1 MNLVRF
7 TALLGL
13 AAFAAPCARAYEEN
27 IWPFYVAEKDVDG
40 QTQAWDSVGP
50 LFFSEQ
56 TPAPEA
62 GTAAGFRPFYVKVT
76 GGGIVRTDILYPLFF
91 VRSYQDAY
99 KWSILQ
105 LINGEGLDKSMAAND
120 GPTDRHFD
128 IWPVYFSHETKDP
141 VDTYHALFPIY
152 GTIKFRLGYSKLM
165 WAPFPLYVETRKR
178 HTTTNYYPWPII
190 RNIHG
195 EENGFAV
202 WPIFNVWKGPGVA
215 SHQSYLWPLIWNN
228 VLEPDPEAPAGTVP
242 GTEVG
247 FLPFFTKATG
257 PGFLDESFVWPF
269 FGFTERTSP
278 KRYSEQRYFWPF
290 FVQGRGDN
298 AYVNRWGPF
307 YTHSVVKGNDS
318 TWIGWPLWHVTKFAD
333 DDIAQRKTQLFY
345 FVYWDLDES
354 SLSRPGLPHASKTHL
369 WPLYSSWDNGAG
381 SRQIQFPSPLEVFF
395 PSNPDIRETWS
406 PIVSAI
412 YRYDRRPTGES
423 RTSLLWNAVT
433 WRRNP
438 GEGLAEFHIGPF
450 LGMAR
455 NPAGNRWTILGFD
468 FGPNLNK
475 DRASS
480 R

>member
-1 MNLVRF
+1 MNLVRL

-165 WAPFPLYVETRKR
+165 WAPFPLYV
-178 HTTTNYYPWPII
+178 
-190 RNIHG
+190 
-195 EENGFAV
+195 
-202 WPIFNVWKGPGVA
+202 
-215 SHQSYLWPLIWNN
+215 
-228 VLEPDPEAPAGTVP
+228 
-242 GTEVG
+242 
-247 FLPFFTKATG
+247 
-257 PGFLDESFVWPF
+257 
-269 FGFTERTSP
+269 
-278 KRYSEQRYFWPF
+278 
-290 FVQGRGDN
+290 
-298 AYVNRWGPF
+298 
-307 YTHSVVKGNDS
+307 
-318 TWIGWPLWHVTKFAD
+318 
-333 DDIAQRKTQLFY
+333 
-345 FVYWDLDES
+345 
-354 SLSRPGLPHASKTHL
+354 
-369 WPLYSSWDNGAG
+369 
-381 SRQIQFPSPLEVFF
+381 
-395 PSNPDIRETWS
+395 
-406 PIVSAI
+406 
-412 YRYDRRPTGES
+412 
-423 RTSLLWNAVT
+423 
-433 WRRNP
+433 
-438 GEGLAEFHIGPF
+438 
-450 LGMAR
+450 
-455 NPAGNRWTILGFD
+455 
-468 FGPNLNK
+468 
-475 DRASS
+475 
-480 R
+480 